1 MFFKILIKTI
11 VDFTPMILLVLSFMA
26 GIIVFVAV
34 ATTGST
40 TQKVTRP
47 LQHRLTWDLTR
58 DTRFINLD

>member
-34 ATTGST
+34 ATAGEN
-40 TQKVTRP
+40 QKVTRPP